1 MLLAAVTGSL
11 LAVGGSA
18 TAASGADARAA
29 RYERAVVAQVNR
41 SRSAQGLA
49 PLRVVPCVDAV
60 AEARAVTLR
69 RTQRPARV
77 SDSFMRTECSRSLE
91 LDAAAVGPIRPRALV
106 RSWLGDRVARSV
118 LLARRVR
125 AVGIGASFARGR
137 GWHVSLLLVGK
148 RLGGGAGGS
157 VPVEEAA
164 PTPTPTD
171 LAEATAPDGSTTTG
185 DTTSDGT
192 AVTGDSTTDA
202 PTTDAAAAL
211 ADLSGAILAETN
223 RRRERHG
230 LRPLEPST
238 CATDFAAEHSSWMAE
253 AAQLAHADLDALR
266 AQCGA
271 PAAAENIAAV
281 EGADLDPQS
290 VVQAWMDS
298 PGHRANILDPT
309 LTHLGVGVAHD
320 ATAGRWYTTQDF
332 LDAA

>member
-60 AEARAVTLR
+60 AETRAATMR
-69 RTQRPARV
+69 RTQRLVRV
-77 SDSFMRTECSRSLE
+77 TDSFMRTECSRSLE
-91 LDAAAVGPIRPRALV
+91 LNAAAIGPIRPAALV
-106 RSWLGDRVARSV
+106 RSWLGDREARSV
-118 LLARRVR
+118 LLARRVK
-125 AVGIGASFARGR
+125 AAGIGASFVRGR

-171 LAEATAPDGSTTTG
+171 LAEVTAPDGSTTT
-185 DTTSDGT
+185 DGT
-192 AVTGDSTTDA
+192 APTGDTTTDA

-211 ADLSGAILAETN
+211 ADLSAAILAETN
-223 RRRERHG
+223 RRREKHG

-253 AAQLAHADLDALR
+253 ADELAHADLDELR
-266 AQCGA
+266 VQCGA

-281 EGADLDPQS
+281 DGADLDPQS

-298 PGHRANILDPT
+298 PGHRANILDPA

-320 ATAGRWYTTQDF
+320 AAEGRWYTTQDF

>member
-60 AEARAVTLR
+60 AETRAAAMR

-77 SDSFMRTECSRSLE
+77 TDSFMRTECSRSLE
-91 LDAAAVGPIRPRALV
+91 LNAAAVGPIRPAALV
-106 RSWLGDRVARSV
+106 RSWLGDRAARSV
-118 LLARRVR
+118 LLARRVK
-125 AVGIGASFARGR
+125 AVGLGASFVRGR

-171 LAEATAPDGSTTTG
+171 LTEVTAPDGSPSTDGTTPTG
-185 DTTSDGT
+185 DAAS
-192 AVTGDSTTDA
+192 DA
-202 PTTDAAAAL
+202 PTTDAATEL
-211 ADLSGAILAETN
+211 ADLSAAILAETN
-223 RRRERHG
+223 LRREKHG

-238 CATDFAAEHSSWMAE
+238 CATDFAAQHSSWMAE
-253 AAQLAHADLDALR
+253 ADELAHADLDALR

-281 EGADLDPQS
+281 DGTDLDPQS

-298 PGHRANILDPT
+298 PGHRANILDPA

-320 ATAGRWYTTQDF
+320 AAEGRWYTTQDF